1 MKLGV
6 NTHFIMKFSLE
17 EGLKFCQDLEV
28 KLVEVAAMG
37 PSAKKYCDVEKL
49 LADEGERKR
58 WLDMY
63 AGYGLEV
70 YSFSGHGTPLVPDQQ
85 IASEFSRQFL
95 QACQL
100 MEKIGCTRM
109 ALVAGLPEAAE
120 GDTLPAWIVNTD
132 LPIFRDALEWQ
143 WQKRLLPF
151 WREHGKI
158 ASDHGVTLCFEMQVN
173 DMIHN
178 PVKLRRLRD
187 ELGEV
192 VACNFDISHMWV
204 QRIDPFEAIHYLG
217 DLIQNVHLKDNPHS
231 RAQYAAAGTVR
242 FDRSPGLPSTRLDV
256 HDPGVGSRRTDLARS
271 YFHTSLPGLRWY
283 PLFGNGERVHRDS
296 GGSGKSSGLHQTHAA
311 GKASRHTVV
320 AGNDGAPT
328 LGRKRGKGMNARS
341 LRESWMRDLT

>member
-17 EGLKFCQDLEV
+17 EGLEFCRDLEV

-37 PSAKKYCDVEKL
+37 PSAKKYCDVGKL
-49 LADEGERKR
+49 LADQGELER
-58 WLDMY
+58 WMDMY
-63 AGYGLEV
+63 ASYGLEI
-70 YSFSGHGTPLVPDQQ
+70 YSFSGHGTPLVPDQR

-100 MEKIGCTRM
+100 MEKIDCTLM

-143 WQKRLLPF
+143 WEKRLLPF
-151 WREHGKI
+151 WKEHGKI

-178 PVKLRRLRD
+178 PVKLRRLHD

-217 DLIQNVHLKDNPHS
+217 DLIQNVHLKDTLIHEPNTRLRGLFDS
-231 RAQYAAAGTVR
+231 TGLQNYYQRAWTFTIPGWGHDEQTWREVISTLRFLGYDGILSLEMESEYIEIQEGLEKAAAFIKPMLLEKPVGT
-242 FDRSPGLPSTRLDV
+242 PWWQATTV
-256 HDPGVGSRRTDLARS
+256 HQL
-271 YFHTSLPGLRWY
+271 W
-283 PLFGNGERVHRDS
+283 EE
-296 GGSGKSSGLHQTHAA
+296 KEE
-311 GKASRHTVV
+311 K
-320 AGNDGAPT
+320 
-328 LGRKRGKGMNARS
+328 
-341 LRESWMRDLT
+341 E